1 MAVIAG
7 MTNSFKQ
14 EILAGVHNLKTVAD
28 GGDAIKI
35 ALYRPSADITQA
47 TTAYTAT
54 GEVTSDNYT
63 AAGSSIA
70 SAGIVLS
77 GSTVYLDFPDTSWTP
92 VTFTDDG
99 GTDNRVR
106 GALIYNAESGKGNK
120 SIAVLDFGLAR
131 QVSAGTFTVKFPT
144 PAADDAIIRIK

>member
-63 AAGSSIA
+63 EGGNVIA
-70 SAGIVLS
+70 SQGIVLS
-77 GSTVYLDFPDTSWTP
+77 GSTVYIDFPNTDWNP

-99 GTDNRVR
+99 STDNRVR
-106 GALIYNAESGKGNK
+106 GALIYNVAKSDK

-131 QVSAGTFTVKFPT
+131 QVSEGTFTVKFPT
-144 PAADDAIIRIK
+144 PDADDAIIRIR